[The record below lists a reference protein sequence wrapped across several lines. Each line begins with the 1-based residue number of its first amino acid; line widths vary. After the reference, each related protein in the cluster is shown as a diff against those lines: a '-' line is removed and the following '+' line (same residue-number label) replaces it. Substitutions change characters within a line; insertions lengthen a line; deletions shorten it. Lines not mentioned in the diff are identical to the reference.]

1 MAVLLARESLRVL
14 EANYANAQT
23 NYTQTAAKYEHGL
36 VAEYD
41 KIRMETQVKN
51 ILPNVVSA
59 RTAVSLSEAKLKV
72 VMGLDLDTPIE
83 ITETLADYTDRVYQN
98 LPEQTKHISLEGNSQ
113 LRQLDLQGRQ
123 LDAALKVKRM
133 AFLPTLSMSFT
144 YQYSFASDR
153 FRLSDKKR
161 WSPFSTIGLALD
173 IPVYTG
179 GKRYYDL
186 RSTETQIRQLVAQRV
201 AAESQLRLG
210 VMNSLSEQRKA
221 LEQFASARDAVAT
234 AERGHKIA
242 EVRYKSG
249 ASTVLELN
257 DAEMALL
264 QARLNYSQAVY
275 NYMVA
280 VFSLD
285 ALRGTTLTDA
295 K

>member
-1 MAVLLARESLRVL
+1 
-14 EANYANAQT
+14 
-23 NYTQTAAKYEHGL
+23 
-36 VAEYD
+36 
-41 KIRMETQVKN
+41 
-51 ILPNVVSA
+51 
-59 RTAVSLSEAKLKV
+59 
-72 VMGLDLDTPIE
+72 
-83 ITETLADYTDRVYQN
+83 
-98 LPEQTKHISLEGNSQ
+98 
-113 LRQLDLQGRQ
+113 
-123 LDAALKVKRM
+123 M